1 MDNTRRLI
9 STREIAGQTLLE
21 LGAENKD
28 MVVIGGDLNKS
39 TYSNMF
45 GSQYPDRFFDMGAAE
60 QNMISVAAGLAASGK
75 IPVVSTFAVFG
86 TSRPFDQLRVGVSQ
100 PKLNVKVILT
110 HAGLLTGEDGVS
122 AQSIEDIGIMAT
134 LPNFSVVVPSD
145 GIEAREAI
153 KVAMETEGPFY
164 IRLSRPAIPI
174 IHDDDFEFH
183 LAKAETLRDGNDVT
197 IVACG
202 IMVNAALEAAAVLE
216 RFGVSCRVLNMS
228 TIKPLD
234 TMALVKAARETGA
247 IVTAEEHY
255 INSGLGSL
263 VSHALSRM
271 EPVPVESVAL
281 HGYAESGQP
290 EELFTK
296 YHLNYTDIEEAVRI
310 VLNRKKNLPINS

>member
-1 MDNTRRLI
+1 MNSPQEMI

-21 LGAENKD
+21 LGSEIPD
-28 MVVIGGDLNKS
+28 MVVVGGDLNKS
-39 TYSNMF
+39 TYSNKF
-45 GSQYPDRFFDMGAAE
+45 GSKFPERFFDLGAAE

-86 TSRPFDQLRVGVSQ
+86 TSRPYDQLRVGVSQ
-100 PKLNVKVILT
+100 PNLNVKVILT

-145 GIEAREAI
+145 GIEARESI
-153 KVAMETEGPFY
+153 KAAMETDGPFY
-164 IRLSRPAIPI
+164 IRLSRPAIPV
-174 IHDDDFEFH
+174 IHNNDFEFQ
-183 LAKAETLRDGNDVT
+183 LGKAETMRDGDDVT

-202 IMVNAALEAAAVLE
+202 IMVNAAIEAAVVLD

-234 TMALVKAARETGA
+234 TMALAKAARETGA

-255 INSGLGSL
+255 INLSL
-263 VSHALSRM
+263 IH
-271 EPVPVESVAL
+271 
-281 HGYAESGQP
+281 
-290 EELFTK
+290 
-296 YHLNYTDIEEAVRI
+296 I
-310 VLNRKKNLPINS
+310 

>member
-1 MDNTRRLI
+1 MDNSQQMI

-21 LGAENKD
+21 LGAENPN

-45 GSQYPDRFFDMGAAE
+45 GSKYPDRFFDMGAAE
-60 QNMISVAAGLAASGK
+60 QNMISIAAGLAASGK

-86 TSRPFDQLRVGVSQ
+86 TSRPYDQLRVGVSQ
-100 PKLNVKVILT
+100 PNLNVKLILT
-110 HAGLLTGEDGVS
+110 HAGLLTGEDGIS

-134 LPNFSVVVPSD
+134 LPNFSVVVPAD
-145 GIEAREAI
+145 GIEARESI

-164 IRLSRPAIPI
+164 IRLSRPAIPV
-174 IHDDDFEFH
+174 IHGDDFEFQ
-183 LAKAETLRDGNDVT
+183 LGKAGTVHDGDDVT

-202 IMVNAALEAAAVLE
+202 IMVNAALEAAAVLD

-228 TIKPLD
+228 TIKPID

-263 VSHALSRM
+263 VSHTLSRL
-271 EPVPVESVAL
+271 EPVPIESIAL

-290 EELFTK
+290 DELFTK
-296 YHLNYTDIEEAVRI
+296 YHLNYTDIEHAVRV
-310 VLNRKKNLPINS
+310 VLDRKKRSSF

>member
-1 MDNTRRLI
+1 MDNSQQMI

-21 LGAENKD
+21 LGAENQN

-45 GSQYPDRFFDMGAAE
+45 GSKYPDRFFDMGAAE

-86 TSRPFDQLRVGVSQ
+86 TSRPYDQLRVGVSQ
-100 PKLNVKVILT
+100 PNLNVKVILT
-110 HAGLLTGEDGVS
+110 HAGLLTGEDGIS

-134 LPNFSVVVPSD
+134 LPNFSVVVPAD
-145 GIEAREAI
+145 GIETRESI

-164 IRLSRPAIPI
+164 IRLSRPAIPV
-174 IHDDDFEFH
+174 IHGDDFEFQ
-183 LAKAETLRDGNDVT
+183 LGKAGTVHDGDDVT

-202 IMVNAALEAAAVLE
+202 IMVNAALEAAAVLD

-228 TIKPLD
+228 TIKPID

-247 IVTAEEHY
+247 IVTAEDHY

-263 VSHALSRM
+263 VSHTLSRL
-271 EPVPVESVAL
+271 EPVPIESIAL

-290 EELFTK
+290 DELFTK
-296 YHLNYTDIEEAVRI
+296 YHLNYTDIEHAVRV
-310 VLNRKKNLPINS
+310 VLDRKKRSSF

>member
-1 MDNTRRLI
+1 MNSPQEMI

-21 LGAENKD
+21 LGSEIPD
-28 MVVIGGDLNKS
+28 MVVVGGDLNKS
-39 TYSNMF
+39 TYSNKF
-45 GSQYPDRFFDMGAAE
+45 GSKFPERFFDLGAAE

-86 TSRPFDQLRVGVSQ
+86 TSRPYDQLRVGVSQ
-100 PKLNVKVILT
+100 PNLNVKVILT

-122 AQSIEDIGIMAT
+122 AQSIEYIGIMAT

-145 GIEAREAI
+145 GIEARESI
-153 KVAMETEGPFY
+153 KTAMETDGPFY
-164 IRLSRPAIPI
+164 IRLSRPAIPV
-174 IHDDDFEFH
+174 IHNNDFEFQ
-183 LAKAETLRDGNDVT
+183 LGKAETMRDGDDVT

-202 IMVNAALEAAAVLE
+202 IMVNAAIEAAVVLD

-234 TMALVKAARETGA
+234 TMALAKAARETGA

-263 VSHALSRM
+263 VSHALSRI

-296 YHLNYTDIEEAVRI
+296 YHLNYTDIEHAVRVVI
-310 VLNRKKNLPINS
+310 DRKKKSSY